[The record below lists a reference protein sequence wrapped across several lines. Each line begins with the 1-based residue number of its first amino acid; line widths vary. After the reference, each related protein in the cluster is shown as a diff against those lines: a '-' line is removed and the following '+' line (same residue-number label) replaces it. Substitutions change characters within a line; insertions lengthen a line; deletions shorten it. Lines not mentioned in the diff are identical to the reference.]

1 MKLTMEQAER
11 ILTLSNVRERE
22 ASSALVEDANSNIQA
37 LARLDWEGS
46 GAENAAQVLMMKS
59 IVDMDP
65 MGSFLTMFR
74 IGVVLGLHFAE
85 QELLEKMAKE

>member
-1 MKLTMEQAER
+1 M
-11 ILTLSNVRERE
+11 
-22 ASSALVEDANSNIQA
+22 VEDTNSNIQA

-46 GAENAAQVLMMKS
+46 GAERVAQVLMMKL
-59 IVDMDP
+59 IVDRDP

-85 QELLEKMAKE
+85 QELPEKMAKE